1 MHISKSKCFYSLIN
15 VIALKTSL
23 ECRSVIILLLQL
35 VMAEWKDDQ
44 NSQKISVNFIAFLVE
59 SHVICFAFSS
69 LWQGVFGTLKP
80 DQVQVWR
87 YTLSYLQFM
96 SVFSCFISS
105 QFSSSL
111 RKILTVFFYALSF

>member
-59 SHVICFAFSS
+59 SHVICLHF
-69 LWQGVFGTLKP
+69 LPCGRV
-80 DQVQVWR
+80 
-87 YTLSYLQFM
+87 YLE
-96 SVFSCFISS
+96 
-105 QFSSSL
+105 L
-111 RKILTVFFYALSF
+111 